1 MTTIVHRSDKHD
13 YFQENNNVY
22 PLFRGDKRPGHVLC
36 QEALSYAKLGFKVL
50 PVAANKEPLKGF
62 SWKLKAS
69 DQAQDIKAMDWAN
82 AQSVAVVCNKSGLL
96 VIDVDVHENKPNGY
110 PALWKLEALYPEL
123 EDAPRVNTPSGGQ
136 HIYLTCPS
144 NAIISSNG
152 LKGIDLK
159 HDGYVLLPGL
169 DNGYKLIYGDLEDI
183 PEASKEFLEDYS
195 TSEQVS
201 KGYADSQKVEIT
213 PSELANF
220 IPRSYLERSSW
231 KAKDLSKGVF
241 AFFYG
246 LGKLGIINENEAI
259 AFMGSSPL
267 ALARQYRESTKRNRQ
282 EAWLRR
288 TWNDAQKALAAQ
300 EPEAMRTIWLA
311 VRTGN
316 ARETSKNLGVNLSSQ
331 EARVLRELV
340 FYSIKSRTRND
351 RKQSEAFSCST
362 RQVSEQTGIAPI
374 DVSRSAESLE
384 AKGLLK
390 RVNKG
395 SLETSSWKLNLKN
408 VFICMDSVQNSLEGF
423 NYLALPFRLGKLDP
437 CLFQE
442 VYKRLKERDYKT
454 KSELVRDVLEALP
467 DVQDK
472 KVRRELEKLIE
483 DGLIVVEGRT
493 LSLGNLRALED
504 ALEVVS
510 TEPQLLERQRAL
522 KQRVRQDR
530 ESFKSELLAKSYKSD
545 QALEQAN
552 GCGYSYLT
560 EQMREIAAYELL
572 NYA

>member
-1 MTTIVHRSDKHD
+1 MKIIAHWSDKHD
-13 YFQENNNVY
+13 LNQENNNVY
-22 PLFRGDKRPGHVLC
+22 PIFRGDKRPGHVLE

-50 PVAANKEPLKGF
+50 PVAANKEPLKRF

-69 DQAQDIKAMDWAN
+69 DNPQDIKAMDWAN
-82 AQSVAVVCNKSGLL
+82 AQSVAVACKASGLL
-96 VIDVDVHENKPNGY
+96 VIDVDVHENKPNGF

-123 EDAPRVNTPSGGQ
+123 EDAPRVDTPSGGQ

-144 NAIISSNG
+144 NARISSNG

-169 DNGYKLIYGDLEDI
+169 DNAYRLIYGELEDI
-183 PEASKEFLEDYS
+183 PEVSKEFLENYS
-195 TSEQVS
+195 TSKQVS
-201 KGYADSQKVEIT
+201 RTDGNAQNVEIT

-231 KAKDLSKGVF
+231 KAKDLSKAVF

-259 AFMGSSPL
+259 AFMGSSSL
-267 ALARQYRESTKRNRQ
+267 TLARQYRESTKRNRK

-288 TWNDAQKALAAQ
+288 TWNDAQKHLDAQ
-300 EPEAMRTIWLA
+300 EPEAMRTIWLS

-340 FYSIKSRTRND
+340 FYSIKSRARTD
-351 RKQSEAFSCST
+351 CSVSSFTCST

-374 DVSRSAESLE
+374 DVSRSSEALE

-390 RVNKG
+390 RTNKG
-395 SLETSSWKLNLKN
+395 SLKTSAWKLNLEN
-408 VFICMDSVQNSLEGF
+408 VFICMDYVQKSLEGF

-437 CLFQE
+437 CIFQE
-442 VYKRLKERDYKT
+442 AYKRLRERDYKT
-454 KSELVRDVLEALP
+454 KSELIRDVLEALP

-472 KVRRELEKLIE
+472 KIRRELDKLIE
-483 DGLIVVEGRT
+483 DGLIVLESRT

-530 ESFKSELLAKSYKSD
+530 ERFESELLAKSYRSEQATD
-545 QALEQAN
+545 QAID
-552 GCGYSYLT
+552 CGYSYLT
-560 EQMREIAAYELL
+560 EQMAEIAAYELL
-572 NYA
+572 SYA

>member
-1 MTTIVHRSDKHD
+1 MCIRDRD
-13 YFQENNNVY
+13 
-22 PLFRGDKRPGHVLC
+22 
-36 QEALSYAKLGFKVL
+36 
-50 PVAANKEPLKGF
+50 
-62 SWKLKAS
+62 
-69 DQAQDIKAMDWAN
+69 
-82 AQSVAVVCNKSGLL
+82 
-96 VIDVDVHENKPNGY
+96 
-110 PALWKLEALYPEL
+110 
-123 EDAPRVNTPSGGQ
+123 TPSGGQ
-136 HIYLTCPS
+136 HVYLRCPS
-144 NAIISSNG
+144 NVRISSNG

-159 HDGYVLLPGL
+159 HDGYVLLPGI
-169 DNGYKLIYGDLEDI
+169 DNEYKLIYGDLEDI
-183 PEASKEFLEDYS
+183 KEVSKDFLEDYAATRPVKS
-195 TSEQVS
+195 YS
-201 KGYADSQKVEIT
+201 GSQSIEIT

-231 KAKDLSKGVF
+231 KAKDLSKAVF

-259 AFMGSSPL
+259 AFMGSSSL

-288 TWNDAQKALAAQ
+288 TWNDAQKHLDAQ
-300 EPEAMRTIWLA
+300 EPEAMRTIWLS

-331 EARVLRELV
+331 ETRVLRELV
-340 FYSIKSRTRND
+340 FYSIKSRARTD
-351 RKQSEAFSCST
+351 CSVSSFTCST

-374 DVSRSAESLE
+374 DVSRSSEGLE

-390 RVNKG
+390 RTNKG
-395 SLETSSWKLNLKN
+395 SLKTSSWELNLEN
-408 VFICMDSVQNSLEGF
+408 VFICMDYVQKSLEGF

-437 CLFQE
+437 CIFQE

-454 KSELVRDVLEALP
+454 KSELIRDVLEVLP

-472 KVRRELEKLIE
+472 KIRRELDKLIE
-483 DGLIVVEGRT
+483 DGLIVLESRT

-530 ESFKSELLAKSYKSD
+530 ERFESELLAKSYKSEQATD
-545 QALEQAN
+545 QAID
-552 GCGYSYLT
+552 CGFSYLT
-560 EQMREIAAYELL
+560 EQMAEIAAYELL
-572 NYA
+572 SYA

>member
-1 MTTIVHRSDKHD
+1 MTIIAHWSDKHD
-13 YFQENNNVY
+13 LNQENNNVY
-22 PLFRGDKRPGHVLC
+22 PIFRGDKRPGHVLE

-69 DQAQDIKAMDWAN
+69 DNPQDIKAMDWGN
-82 AQSVAVVCNKSGLL
+82 AQSVAVACKASGLL
-96 VIDVDVHENKPNGY
+96 VIDVDVHENKPNGF

-123 EDAPRVNTPSGGQ
+123 EDAPRVDTPSGGQ

-144 NAIISSNG
+144 NARISSNG

-169 DNGYKLIYGDLEDI
+169 GNEYKLIYGDLEDI
-183 PEASKEFLEDYS
+183 KEVSNEFLEDYS
-195 TSEQVS
+195 TSKQVS
-201 KGYADSQKVEIT
+201 RTDGNAQNVEIT

-220 IPRSYLERSSW
+220 IPRSYLERSRW
-231 KAKDLSKGVF
+231 KAKDLSKAVF

-259 AFMGSSPL
+259 AFMGSSSL
-267 ALARQYRESTKRNRQ
+267 ALARQYRESTKRNRK

-288 TWNDAQKALAAQ
+288 TWNDAQKHLDAQ
-300 EPEAMRTIWLA
+300 EPEAMRTIWLS

-340 FYSIKSRTRND
+340 FYSIKSRARTD
-351 RKQSEAFSCST
+351 CSVSSFTCST

-374 DVSRSAESLE
+374 DVSRSSEGLE

-390 RVNKG
+390 RTNKG
-395 SLETSSWKLNLKN
+395 SLKTSSWELNLEN

-437 CLFQE
+437 CIFQE
-442 VYKRLKERDYKT
+442 AYKRLKERDYKT
-454 KSELVRDVLEALP
+454 KSELIRDVLEVMP

-472 KVRRELEKLIE
+472 KIRRELDKLIE
-483 DGLIVVEGRT
+483 DGLIVLEGRT
-493 LSLGNLRALED
+493 LSLGNLRTLED

-510 TEPQLLERQRAL
+510 TEPQLLERQRIL

-530 ESFKSELLAKSYKSD
+530 ERFERELLAKSYKSD
-545 QALEQAN
+545 QATDQAID
-552 GCGYSYLT
+552 CGFSYLT
-560 EQMREIAAYELL
+560 EQMAEIAAYELL
-572 NYA
+572 SYA